1 MKKPVQLALSF
12 LCIFLLLVS
21 FPVRDVWNQPNLS
34 DLCRIVGFGLLFFL
48 NFWKIAK
55 KESK

>member
-1 MKKPVQLALSF
+1 MQMKKPTQLALSI

-48 NFWKIAK
+48 SF
-55 KESK
+55 